1 MLEDSYEPLS
11 IEQKWQSE
19 WELKNQFKPV
29 ESDKQ
34 FSIVIPPPN
43 VTGSLHMGHALEHS
57 IIDVIV
63 RIKRLQGFETLWVP
77 GTDHAGIITQLL
89 VENELSEKG
98 LSKEDVGR
106 ENFISK
112 VWEWKEKSGENI
124 SGQMKKLGMSCD
136 WSRERFTMDEGLSA
150 AVRQVFVTLYDSGFI
165 YKGSR
170 MVNWDTKLMSAVSD
184 LEVNLEE
191 QTGKLWSVKYKCGD
205 EFITIATTRPETIL
219 ADTAVAVNPDDE
231 RYKSFIGKTAIIP
244 IVNREVPI
252 IADEYVDKE
261 FGSGCVKITPAHDFN
276 DYEIGLK
283 HDLEVISCMKLDG
296 TMSDDDF
303 MPENYK
309 NLDRFEARDQ
319 IVNELSELGFL
330 VSADDHVIQLPKGD
344 RSKSIL
350 EPMITDQW
358 FVKTK
363 ELADRGIAEVENENM
378 KFIPKNWEKTYF
390 EWMYNI
396 QDWCISRQIW
406 WGHQIPA
413 WYDEDGNI
421 YVATTESEVREK
433 YKLSDDLKLS
443 QDKDVLDT
451 WFSSAL
457 WPFSTL
463 GWPEESTDLEKYYP
477 TSLLVTGFDIIFF
490 WVARMI
496 MMGLNFNDD
505 VPFKDILIH
514 GLVRDS
520 KGRKMSKSLKNTI
533 DPLELS
539 EKHGADA
546 LRFSLIEK
554 AAPGQDVPFD
564 EEWTIAAKKFGN
576 KLWNAAKFVHLY
588 SPEEKRTDEIKEI
601 TCPENVWIA
610 SRFDEV
616 LAEFNE
622 LFEKYKISDAYKL
635 IYNFVWSDLF
645 DWYFEFSKNL
655 IDDEKTKDETMF
667 VLRTIFLKS
676 IKILNPAMP
685 HITEEIWSTF
695 EDDLLINNTW
705 PEVEG
710 KELNPEA
717 NDVENLK
724 EVISQIR
731 NFKATYQLKNKEI
744 LKLNSSKD
752 VSPWFTKQLENIGNI
767 ELNLNSSEDKNKKQV
782 VFQSGNYEFY
792 LLAEDYIDIDVEI
805 KKLDKKIEDL
815 SKTLAV
821 SRSRLENEKFIKNA
835 KEELIEKEKQNVI
848 EVENEIKLLKQTRD
862 QFSV

>member
-296 TMSDDDF
+296 TMSDEDF
-303 MPENYK
+303 MPDNYK
-309 NLDRFEARDQ
+309 NLDRFEARDL

-421 YVATTESEVREK
+421 YVATTESEVRSK

-463 GWPEESTDLEKYYP
+463 GWPEESRDLDKYYP

-588 SPEEKRTDEIKEI
+588 SPEEKRNDDIKEI
-601 TCPENVWIA
+601 TCPENVWIT

-655 IDDEKTKDETMF
+655 IEDEKTKAETMF
-667 VLRTIFLKS
+667 VLRTTFLKS

-710 KELNPEA
+710 KDLNPKA

-744 LKLNSSKD
+744 LKLNLSKD
-752 VSPWFTKQLENIGNI
+752 GSTWFTKQLENIGNI
-767 ELNLNSSEDKNKKQV
+767 ELNTSSPEDKNKKQV

-848 EVENEIKLLKQTRD
+848 EVENEIELLKQTRD

>member
-319 IVNELSELGFL
+319 IVSELSELGFL

-421 YVATTESEVREK
+421 YVATTESEVRAK

-601 TCPENVWIA
+601 TCPENVWIT

-667 VLRTIFLKS
+667 VLRTTFLKS
-676 IKILNPAMP
+676 IKLLNPAMP

-710 KELNPEA
+710 KELNPEV

-752 VSPWFTKQLENIGNI
+752 VGPWFTKQLENIGNV
-767 ELNLNSSEDKNKKQV
+767 ELNLNSPEDKDKKQV

-848 EVENEIKLLKQTRD
+848 EVENEIELLKQTRD

>member
-124 SGQMKKLGMSCD
+124 SGQRKKLGMSCD

-421 YVATTESEVREK
+421 YVATTESEVRAK

-463 GWPEESTDLEKYYP
+463 GWPEESTDLKKYYP

-588 SPEEKRTDEIKEI
+588 SPEEKRTDEFKEI

-667 VLRTIFLKS
+667 VLRTTFLKS

-767 ELNLNSSEDKNKKQV
+767 ELKLNSPEDKNKKQV

-821 SRSRLENEKFIKNA
+821 SRSRLENDKFIKNA

-848 EVENEIKLLKQTRD
+848 EVENEIELLKQTRD